1 MDVTL
6 RSLLV
11 GSIARFGDRPAVVD
25 ADGRTLSYRD
35 LERFGN
41 RLARALVAAGISPGD
56 PVAVMM
62 SNSVEWVVAD
72 QGILRAGGAKVPINP
87 MLSASE
93 MRYILADSGATV
105 ALVDEAL
112 AGVARQAGVARVIE
126 LGREWDGLLAVDA
139 GRNSEV
145 EVVVAPSDVALIL
158 YTGGTTG
165 RQKGVVHCQGALA
178 LNLLAHDIEIGILD
192 DERMLLTAPL
202 AHSAGFL
209 LQAGLLKGA
218 FHVLAPRFE
227 AAAVIDSVIEY
238 AITLLFLVPTMIY
251 RLLDSDHRVGEVA
264 SLRTILY
271 GAAPISPERLGQ
283 GLARF
288 GPVFMQLYGQ
298 SEAPNFLTR
307 LTREDHDP
315 AHSERLTSCGRP
327 ATLVSIAVLDD
338 DGRPLPVG
346 EIGEICARA
355 PYVMDSYRG
364 MPEKTAETLRGGWLH
379 TGDIGTIDA
388 DGFVY
393 LLDRKNDM
401 IISGGLNIYTT
412 EVEQAIASAGVTQV
426 AVVGIPHPDWGEAV
440 VAYIVADERVENV
453 DVASAC
459 EASLARYKHP
469 KAIVRVDSLPMTA
482 VGKIDKVALRRAW
495 TGWAEQVR

>member
-11 GSIARFGDRPAVVD
+11 GSIARFGDRPAVVG

-35 LERFGN
+35 LERFGD
-41 RLARALVAAGISPGD
+41 RLALALVAAGISPGD

-93 MRYILADSGATV
+93 MTYILADSGATV
-105 ALVDEAL
+105 ALVDETL
-112 AGVARQAGVARVIE
+112 AGVAEQAGVARVIE
-126 LGREWDGLLAVDA
+126 LRREWDGLLAVDA
-139 GRNSEV
+139 DRNTSV
-145 EVVVAPSDVALIL
+145 EVAPSDVALIL

-165 RQKGVVHCQGALA
+165 RQKGVVHLQGALA

-209 LQAGLLKGA
+209 LHAGLLKGA
-218 FHVLAPRFE
+218 LHVLAPRFE
-227 AAAVIDSVIEY
+227 AAAVIDSVIEH

-251 RLLDSDHRVGEVA
+251 RLLDSDHRVGEIG

-271 GAAPISPERLGQ
+271 GAAPISPERLEQ
-283 GLARF
+283 GLRRF

-307 LTREDHDP
+307 LTREDHDV

-355 PYVMDSYRG
+355 PYVMDSYKG

-379 TGDIGTIDA
+379 TGDIGRVDA

-440 VAYIVADERVENV
+440 VAYIVAGERIEDA
-453 DVASAC
+453 DVAAAC

-469 KAIVRVDSLPMTA
+469 KAVVRVDSLPMTA
-482 VGKIDKVALRRAW
+482 VGKVDKVALRRAW